1 MSDAVDVP
9 HADQQAGTSV
19 VDKPTADTAGT
30 HQGQHGEQF
39 NTRDG
44 ATMATVIQA
53 YRFALDPTPR
63 QRRALASHCG
73 AARVAYNWGLEL
85 VKTRLDQRRA
95 GDNVEVPW
103 TLPELRREWNSA
115 KQQVAPWW
123 AENSKEAYSS
133 GLDGLA
139 RSLRNWSDS
148 HRGHRRGRPMGFPR
162 RKRKRRTHDTCRF
175 TTGAIHVLPDRK
187 HVQLPRIGILK
198 THESTRKLARR
209 IEKDTARVLAAT
221 ISRTADRWHVSF
233 TVEVERC
240 IPVSNRKPTVVGVD
254 VGVYHLAVLSTGESV
269 PNPRALESV
278 QRSRRRLQR
287 QWSRRERHRKAEGR
301 ERPSRRQLRTRQR
314 IARLEARAANIR
326 GHELHRLTTRLVSTH
341 GTIVVEQLNVIGMLS
356 NRRLARVVADAGF
369 GEIRRLLSYKSAWNG
384 ATLVVADLYYPS
396 SKTCSGCGAV
406 KVKLA
411 LAQRIF
417 RCEGCG
423 AVIDRDLNAAR
434 NLAKLVVD
442 VAESGPETGNARRVD
457 VSPGLAGL
465 TAVKREA
472 GTGQRPGETGTVGA

>member
-1 MSDAVDVP
+1 MRTSSPLP
-9 HADQQAGTSV
+9 HAQLREPREGAV
-19 VDKPTADTAGT
+19 V
-30 HQGQHGEQF
+30 
-39 NTRDG
+39 
-44 ATMATVIQA
+44 TMVLQA
-53 YRFALDPTPR
+53 YKFALDPTPR

-85 VKTRLDQRRA
+85 VKSRLDQRRG
-95 GDNVEVPW
+95 GDNIEVPW
-103 TLPELRREWNSA
+103 TLLELRREWNRA
-115 KQQVAPWW
+115 KQHVAPWW

-139 RSLRNWSDS
+139 RALKNWSDS
-148 HRGHRRGRPMGFPR
+148 RSGQRKGRPMGFPR
-162 RKRKRRTHDTCRF
+162 RKRKRRTRDTCRF

-187 HVQLPRIGILK
+187 HVQLPRLGILK

-221 ISRTADRWHVSF
+221 ISRTADRWYVSF
-233 TVEVERC
+233 TVEVERS
-240 IPVSNRKPTVVGVD
+240 IPVSNCRPTVLGVD
-254 VGVYHLAVLSTGESV
+254 VGVNHLAVLSTGERVS
-269 PNPRALESV
+269 NPRALESV

-287 QWSRRERHRKAEGR
+287 RWSRRERSRMAEGR
-301 ERPSRRQLRTRQR
+301 ERPSRRQLRTRRQL
-314 IARLEARAANIR
+314 ARLEARAANIR
-326 GHELHRLTTRLVSTH
+326 SNELHQLTKRLVSNH
-341 GTIVVEQLNVIGMLS
+341 GAIVVEQLNVIGMLR

-369 GEIRRLLSYKSAWNG
+369 GEIRRLLRYKAVWYG
-384 ATLVVADLYYPS
+384 ATLVVADLFYPS
-396 SKTCSGCGAV
+396 TKTCSGCGAA
-406 KVKLA
+406 KGKLP

-442 VAESGPETGNARRVD
+442 VAGRGPETGNARRVD
-457 VSPGLAGL
+457 IRPGLAGL

-472 GTGQRPGETGTVGA
+472 GTGRGPGETGTVGA